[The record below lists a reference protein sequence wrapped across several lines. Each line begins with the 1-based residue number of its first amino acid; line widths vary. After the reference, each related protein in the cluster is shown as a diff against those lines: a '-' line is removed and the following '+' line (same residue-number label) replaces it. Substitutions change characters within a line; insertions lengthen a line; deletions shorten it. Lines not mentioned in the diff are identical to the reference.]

1 MEFMSAEFM
10 SAAVLRALPV
20 AAIPIVIYLVF
31 RWRKRDVEW
40 GSMYVLRR
48 VLETKSKLRAWM
60 QYLVVALRTVALVA
74 VVIAVAGPSGR
85 KVPLGADAFPSPP
98 PATHRIVLLDDS
110 ASMAARHEAA
120 TRMEAALGIVRTMI
134 RSGISPGRLD
144 VVSLSGSHEPIRF
157 DAFPVA
163 ATRVEEALTAVA
175 VPHGS
180 ADIAAGL
187 RRATALFRATA
198 SDLRELVVVSDF
210 AAGNFA
216 DSAATAEVAA
226 LLGRLKGEGVAIHAV
241 RLQAASTRNFTLLEL
256 TPHADTLLAG
266 QPTLFHATV
275 GFSGAAAG
283 GETVLTIEADP
294 DTPRARVLHEQP
306 LSMTP
311 GQTEVDLP
319 FALPQGRHAIRASV
333 RPDDLPADDA
343 QTRVFTAAGAVRVI
357 FVQDLQAGG
366 GFDDPRTWLDLAL
379 AGGAAKRAADGEG
392 RHFSEGVGG
401 TEAEILVE
409 GKIAEQLNPGL
420 LEGADV
426 VILSSAGGIE
436 AAVIDAL
443 RRFVLRGGLVLLA
456 PAPGQAPAAFN
467 AAWKPLA
474 PAALAGPRWP
484 EVDPERYES
493 CAAEST
499 DTPLWRELESPAHGN
514 LANPRFYNHFTL
526 AAEPLRDDAT
536 TLLAL
541 TDGDPLLV
549 EKRIGRGG
557 VMLWT
562 AGLTHHWHSLVVHPG
577 FPVLLLRLL
586 GLAADRGRFE
596 TNVATG
602 EPLVMP
608 STVPQ
613 VKVIRP
619 DGSDE
624 LAATVARGESRF
636 VRYARTDLPG
646 TYDIREDVE
655 SELPGVLFTVSA
667 DGHSESDLTAAAAA
681 VEARLE
687 VAAGEEW
694 CDSLAAVAAA
704 TAAGYPGRSWVLPV
718 ALAMLV
724 ALVGEAAISRLFLS

>member
-1 MEFMSAEFM
+1 MEFM

-20 AAIPIVIYLVF
+20 AAIPIIIYLIF

-48 VLETKSKLRAWM
+48 VLETKSTLRAWM
-60 QYLVVALRTVALVA
+60 QYLVVALRTLALLA
-74 VVIAVAGPSGR
+74 VVLAVAGPSGR
-85 KVPLGADAFPSPP
+85 KVPPTAGGFPAPP
-98 PATHRIVLLDDS
+98 PATHRVVLLDTS
-110 ASMAARHEAA
+110 ASMAARHEAT
-120 TRMEAALGIVRTMI
+120 TRLEAALGLVRTMI

-144 VVSLSGSHEPIRF
+144 IVPLAGGHEPIRF

-163 ATRVEEALTAVA
+163 ATRAEEALTAVA

-180 ADIAAGL
+180 ADLAAGL
-187 RRATALFRATA
+187 RRAAELFRATA
-198 SDLRELVVVSDF
+198 SDRREVVVVSDF

-216 DSAATAEVAA
+216 DSAATAEVAD
-226 LLGRLKGEGVAIHAV
+226 LLGRMKAEGVAIHTL
-241 RLQAASTRNFTLLEL
+241 RTQAADTRNFTLMEL

-275 GFSGAAAG
+275 GFSGSAAE
-283 GETVLTIEADP
+283 GETVLTIEAEP

-311 GQTEVDLP
+311 GETEVDLAL
-319 FALPQGRHAIRASV
+319 ALPPGRHAIRAFV

-357 FVQDLQAGG
+357 VVQDLQAGS

-379 AGGAAKRAADGEG
+379 TEGDAKQTPGGEG
-392 RHFSEGVGG
+392 RHFSEETGG
-401 TEAEILVE
+401 GATEILLE
-409 GKIAEQLNPGL
+409 GKIPEQLNPAL

-426 VILSSAGGIE
+426 VIISSGGGIE
-436 AAVIDAL
+436 GSVVDAL
-443 RRFVLRGGLVLLA
+443 RRFALRGGLLLLA
-456 PAPGQAPAAFN
+456 PTPGQDPAAFN
-467 AAWKPLA
+467 AAWMPLA

-526 AAEPLRDDAT
+526 APGPLPEGSA

-549 EKRIGRGG
+549 ERRLGRGG

-562 AGLTHHWHSLVVHPG
+562 AGLTHQWHSLVVHPG
-577 FPVLLLRLL
+577 FPVMLLRMV
-586 GLAADRGRFE
+586 GLAADRGQFE
-596 TNVATG
+596 TNVAPG

-608 STVPQ
+608 CTVPQ
-613 VKVIRP
+613 VKVVRP
-619 DGSDE
+619 DGAIDVV
-624 LAATVARGESRF
+624 ATVARGESRF

-646 TYDIREDVE
+646 TYDVREDVE
-655 SELPGVLFTVSA
+655 SELPGVFFTVAA
-667 DGHSESDLTAAAAA
+667 DGHAESDLTPVAAA

-687 VAAGEEW
+687 EAAGEDW
-694 CDSLAAVAAA
+694 CESAAAVATA